1 MTATPI
7 TPVILSGG
15 SGTRLWPVSTEER
28 PKQFL
33 PLLGGNSLLQQSLAR
48 VDDRRHFGPPM
59 VVGAQR
65 HHTLLVEQ
73 VDHAGIEDATIV
85 LEPVARNTAAA
96 IGLAAA
102 LMPASDGLML
112 VMPSDHAI
120 EDVGA
125 FHRAIEAA
133 RSAAEAGW
141 LVTFGIEP
149 TGPETG
155 YGYIA
160 LGEDDVEGGPARRVD
175 AFIEKPD
182 AARAR
187 AMIAAGG
194 HAWNAGIFLF
204 RADAVLSALEEHQP
218 DVARRVRDAASKACA
233 TGGTIVP
240 DREPLESC
248 PNVSID
254 VAVMERSDRVA
265 CEPVA
270 MGWSDVGSWDALDEI
285 RSRRGHTHPAGT
297 LLIDADGSS
306 VHSDG
311 RRVTISGVSDIL
323 VIVTD
328 HEVLV
333 IPRGESQRVKQVV
346 AARKDDGSGR

>member
-7 TPVILSGG
+7 TRLLSSPAGQ
-15 SGTRLWPVSTEER
+15 GTRLWPVSTDER

-33 PLLGGNSLLQQSLAR
+33 PLLGGSSLLQQSLAR
-48 VDDRRHFGPPM
+48 VDDRRHFGAPI
-59 VVGAQR
+59 VVGAER
-65 HHTLLVEQ
+65 HRNLLVEQ
-73 VDHAGIEDATIV
+73 VDHAGIDDATIV

-102 LMPASDGLML
+102 LMPDADGLML

-125 FHRAIEAA
+125 FHRAVEAA
-133 RSAAEAGW
+133 RPAAEAGW

-160 LGEDDVEGGPARRVD
+160 LGEEDVEGGPPRRVA
-175 AFIEKPD
+175 AFMEKPD
-182 AARAR
+182 AARAQE
-187 AMIAAGG
+187 MISAGG

-204 RADAVLSALEEHQP
+204 QADTVLAALEEYEP
-218 DVARRVRDAASKACA
+218 DVARCVRDAASNASR
-233 TGGTIVP
+233 TDGVIVP
-240 DREPLESC
+240 DGDPLDSC
-248 PNVSID
+248 PNISID

-285 RSRRGHTHPAGT
+285 RSRRGHAHANGT

-306 VHSDG
+306 VHGDG
-311 RRVTISGVSDIL
+311 RRVTISGVSNIL
-323 VIVTD
+323 VIVTED
-328 HEVLV
+328 EVLV
-333 IPRGESQRVKQVV
+333 IPRGESQRVKQVA
-346 AARKDDGSGR
+346 AARKVTSTR

>member
-1 MTATPI
+1 MTTKPI

-33 PLLGGNSLLQQSLAR
+33 PLLGGSSLLQQSLAR
-48 VDDRRHFGPPM
+48 VDDRRRFGPPM

-65 HHTLLVEQ
+65 HRALLVEQ
-73 VDHAGIEDATIV
+73 VDRAGIEDATIV

-102 LMPASDGLML
+102 LMLNSDGLML

-125 FHRAIEAA
+125 FHQAVEAA

-160 LGEDDVEGGPARRVD
+160 LSDEDVEGGPARRVD
-175 AFIEKPD
+175 AFLEKPD
-182 AARAR
+182 EVRAQ
-187 AMIAAGG
+187 AMISAGG

-204 RADAVLSALEEHQP
+204 RADAVLSALEKHQP
-218 DVARRVRDAASKACA
+218 DVAQSVREAASGASR
-233 TGGTIVP
+233 TDGTVVP
-240 DREPLESC
+240 DPTALESC
-248 PNVSID
+248 PDISID

-265 CEPVA
+265 CEPVR

-285 RSRRGHTHPAGT
+285 RSRLGHSHPDGT

-311 RRVTISGVSDIL
+311 RRVTISGVSNVL

-328 HEVLV
+328 DEVLV
-333 IPRGESQRVKQVV
+333 IPRGQSQRVKQVV
-346 AARKDDGSGR
+346 AARKNKADSG